1 MVPCRAVLAL
11 TATATRATQ
20 RSIQEVLHIPEGNVV
35 RDSVLPAN
43 LRLRV
48 QLVPPGPAGPPAEF
62 CNGPS
67 QSTQNIWHRFSHI
80 PKRGTRIH

>member
-1 MVPCRAVLAL
+1 MLAL

-48 QLVPPGPAGPPAEF
+48 QLVPPGPAAPAEL
-62 CNGPS
+62 CS
-67 QSTQNIWHRFSHI
+67 
-80 PKRGTRIH
+80 GTLSELSDHMALALPHP